1 MGISDPRPALRML
14 RTDPER
20 DQRVWVIFGGIVDQ
34 PWLRLLKPGF
44 RHCFAAIHDERGWTV
59 VEPLSRRTLVQHL
72 PVEPARDLPTIYR
85 RAGLTVLGPYWP
97 GEPEPSWAP
106 PLTPNT
112 CVTQIRA
119 LLGPWAPFA
128 ITPFGLWKRL
138 APLPTA
144 PLPEALLTGQE
155 PAAAAHA

>member
-1 MGISDPRPALRML
+1 MGISDPQRAKRML
-14 RTDPER
+14 RADPYHQ
-20 DQRVWVIFGGIVDQ
+20 QRVWVIFGGTVDQ

-44 RHCFAAIHDERGWTV
+44 RHCFAAIHDDRGWTLV
-59 VEPLSRRTLVQHL
+59 DPLARRTLVQNL
-72 PVEPARDLPTIYR
+72 PIAPTMDVAHFYR

-97 GEPEPSWAP
+97 GEPEPTWTP
-106 PLTPNT
+106 PMTPNT

-119 LLGPWAPFA
+119 VLGPWAPFA
-128 ITPFGLWKRL
+128 ITPYGLWRRL
-138 APLPTA
+138 ASLPTA